1 MSTQVAYKIRKPA
14 REHKSDKG
22 STFFL
27 TLSESNYDYK
37 KKEKVWTNYSAG
49 IYAGTDKQADFY
61 RNNLIEGAVVHVS
74 CMGLIVDCSFTG
86 DDGVMRP
93 VLEMVKPELNLVSS
107 PVEYESF
114 QSEMGNRP
122 QAPSAP
128 QAHPM
133 PSGGGFIDDD
143 IPFAPVDSRSL

>member
-27 TLSESNYDYK
+27 SLSESNYDYK

-61 RNNLIEGAVVHVS
+61 RNNLVEGAVVHVS

-114 QSEMGNRP
+114 QSDMGNRP
-122 QAPSAP
+122 TQARPSAP
-128 QAHPM
+128 PP
-133 PSGGGFIDDD
+133 PSFDNSFDDD
-143 IPFAPVDSRSL
+143 IPF

>member
-27 TLSESNYDYK
+27 SLSESNYDYK

-49 IYAGTDKQADFY
+49 IYAGTEKQADFY

-122 QAPSAP
+122 TQARPAAPPPPSFDN
-128 QAHPM
+128 
-133 PSGGGFIDDD
+133 SFDDD
-143 IPFAPVDSRSL
+143 IPF

>member
-27 TLSESNYDYK
+27 SLSESNYDYK

-49 IYAGTDKQADFY
+49 IYAGTEKQADFY
-61 RNNLIEGAVVHVS
+61 RNNLVEGAVVHVS

-114 QSEMGNRP
+114 QSDMGNRP
-122 QAPSAP
+122 TQDRPSAP
-128 QAHPM
+128 PP
-133 PSGGGFIDDD
+133 PSFDYSFDDD
-143 IPFAPVDSRSL
+143 IPF

>member
-27 TLSESNYDYK
+27 SLSESNYDYK

-49 IYAGTDKQADFY
+49 IYAGTEKQADFY
-61 RNNLIEGAVVHVS
+61 RNNLVEGAVVHVS

-93 VLEMVKPELNLVSS
+93 VLEMVKPEINLVSS

-114 QSEMGNRP
+114 QSDMGNRP
-122 QAPSAP
+122 IQARPSAP
-128 QAHPM
+128 PP
-133 PSGGGFIDDD
+133 PSFDNSFDDD
-143 IPFAPVDSRSL
+143 IPF